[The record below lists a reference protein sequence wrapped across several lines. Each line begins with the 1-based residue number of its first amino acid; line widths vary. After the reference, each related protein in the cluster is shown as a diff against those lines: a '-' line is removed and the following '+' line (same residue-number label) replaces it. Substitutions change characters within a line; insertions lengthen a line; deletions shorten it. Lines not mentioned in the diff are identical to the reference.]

1 MNETIIKEIAIELNV
16 QDKQVLETLNMLQNG
31 DTIPFIARY
40 RKEKTGGLTEEQIKM
55 FEEDVKNNVQIDL
68 KKYIDNKE
76 DKYDNNISKT
86 TLKLSNTIGETV
98 EGILNFVFGKLENA
112 MNG

>member
-1 MNETIIKEIAIELNV
+1 MKNNFFRIM
-16 QDKQVLETLNMLQNG
+16 VLTVFLIFLALYYSSNAGLIDYQAKN
-31 DTIPFIARY
+31 
-40 RKEKTGGLTEEQIKM
+40 KTSLTEEQIKM

-68 KKYIDNKE
+68 KKYVDNKE

>member
-1 MNETIIKEIAIELNV
+1 MEGIEDDISIIS
-16 QDKQVLETLNMLQNG
+16 
-31 DTIPFIARY
+31 Y
-40 RKEKTGGLTEEQIKM
+40 
-55 FEEDVKNNVQIDL
+55 
-68 KKYIDNKE
+68 KE

>member
-1 MNETIIKEIAIELNV
+1 MKNNFFRIMAFTVFLIFLALYYSSNAGLIDYQAKN
-16 QDKQVLETLNMLQNG
+16 
-31 DTIPFIARY
+31 
-40 RKEKTGGLTEEQIKM
+40 KTSLTEEQIKM

-98 EGILNFVFGKLENA
+98 EVILNFVFGKLENA

>member
-1 MNETIIKEIAIELNV
+1 MKNNFFRIM
-16 QDKQVLETLNMLQNG
+16 TLTVFLIFLALYYSSNAGLIDYQAKN
-31 DTIPFIARY
+31 
-40 RKEKTGGLTEEQIKM
+40 KTSLTEEQIKM

-76 DKYDNNISKT
+76 DRYDNNISKT
-86 TLKLSNTIGETV
+86 TLKLSNTIGETID
-98 EGILNFVFGKLENA
+98 GILNFVFGKLENA

>member
-1 MNETIIKEIAIELNV
+1 MKNNFFRIMALTVFLIFLALYYSSNAGLIDYQAKN
-16 QDKQVLETLNMLQNG
+16 
-31 DTIPFIARY
+31 
-40 RKEKTGGLTEEQIKM
+40 KTSLTEEQIKM

>member
-1 MNETIIKEIAIELNV
+1 MKNNLFRGIGL
-16 QDKQVLETLNMLQNG
+16 TLFLV
-31 DTIPFIARY
+31 FIALYYSSNSGLIDYQARN
-40 RKEKTGGLTEEQIKM
+40 KTTLTEEQIKM

-68 KKYIDNKE
+68 KKYVEDKE
-76 DKYDNNISKT
+76 EKYDNNISKT

-98 EGILNFVFGKLENA
+98 QGALDFLFGKMEDA

>member
-1 MNETIIKEIAIELNV
+1 MKNNFFRIMALTVFLIFLALYYSSNAGLIDYQAKN
-16 QDKQVLETLNMLQNG
+16 
-31 DTIPFIARY
+31 
-40 RKEKTGGLTEEQIKM
+40 KTSLTEEQIKM

-86 TLKLSNTIGETV
+86 TLKLSNTIGETID
-98 EGILNFVFGKLENA
+98 GILNFVFGKLENA

>member
-1 MNETIIKEIAIELNV
+1 MKNNFFRIM
-16 QDKQVLETLNMLQNG
+16 TLTVFLIFLALYYSSNAGLIDYQAKN
-31 DTIPFIARY
+31 
-40 RKEKTGGLTEEQIKM
+40 KTVLTEEQIKM

-68 KKYIDNKE
+68 KKYVENKE
-76 DKYDNNISKT
+76 EKYDNNISKT

-98 EGILNFVFGKLENA
+98 QGVLNFMFGKLENV

>member
-1 MNETIIKEIAIELNV
+1 MKNNFFRIMALTVFLIFLALYYSSNAGLIDYQAKN
-16 QDKQVLETLNMLQNG
+16 
-31 DTIPFIARY
+31 
-40 RKEKTGGLTEEQIKM
+40 KTSLTEEQIKM

-68 KKYIDNKE
+68 KKYVDNKE
-76 DKYDNNISKT
+76 DRYDNNISKT

>member
-1 MNETIIKEIAIELNV
+1 MKDNFLRIM
-16 QDKQVLETLNMLQNG
+16 TLTVFLIFLALYYSSNAGLIDYQAKN
-31 DTIPFIARY
+31 
-40 RKEKTGGLTEEQIKM
+40 KTVLTEEQIKM

-68 KKYIDNKE
+68 KKYVENKE
-76 DKYDNNISKT
+76 EKYNNNISKT

-98 EGILNFVFGKLENA
+98 EGVLNFMFGKLESA